1 MGCAI
6 LIESVLVTL
15 TFQSLTALSSCSV
28 SGVHFTTDGLWQ
40 DDGLPKR
47 LQFLG

>member
-28 SGVHFTTDGLWQ
+28 SGVHFNSLNRQPEGCEASHKD
-40 DDGLPKR
+40 
-47 LQFLG
+47 